1 MENGKGSSVQEGCV
15 LVDMKFSVLMSVYKN
30 EKAEY
35 LNTAL
40 KSIVNQSL
48 MPNEIIIVKD
58 GILTD
63 ELDKC
68 LDDFYEAYENI
79 VKVIPFAEN
88 RGLGLAL
95 RDGVLA
101 CSNEYIARMDT
112 DDIAFSNRFE
122 EQFEFLKKHEDISLV
137 GSWITEFSNDSLK
150 PDTIT
155 KLPCKHSDIVNYAKK
170 RNPFRHMTVIFKKK
184 AVLDSGNYRDFLW
197 FEDYDLWVRII
208 QKGYKT
214 ANIPK
219 VLVNVRATDDM
230 FARRGG
236 LRYIKQEIRFQNS
249 IRKQNFISMWNSI
262 ENLIIRSIVRIF
274 PNKLRVYCYKTMLR
288 YSEK

>member
-1 MENGKGSSVQEGCV
+1 MVGYYVDLENGKGSSVQEGCV

-122 EQFEFLKKHEDISLV
+122 EQFEFLK
-137 GSWITEFSNDSLK
+137 GSVTTN
-150 PDTIT
+150 
-155 KLPCKHSDIVNYAKK
+155 
-170 RNPFRHMTVIFKKK
+170 
-184 AVLDSGNYRDFLW
+184 G
-197 FEDYDLWVRII
+197 
-208 QKGYKT
+208 
-214 ANIPK
+214 
-219 VLVNVRATDDM
+219 
-230 FARRGG
+230 
-236 LRYIKQEIRFQNS
+236 
-249 IRKQNFISMWNSI
+249 
-262 ENLIIRSIVRIF
+262 
-274 PNKLRVYCYKTMLR
+274 
-288 YSEK
+288 